1 MAKYI
6 GVFSDTI
13 DEIELNGFVTMT
25 DKEMDKFEELASSIT
40 WDFTYKVGDTEL
52 EYTSGEDLL
61 TRIDFREISN
71 EQHKALVNVFNGEF
85 GVFIGETYLREVI
98 GDEDSDDE
106 DDIDDE
112 DDDVDYDY

>member
-13 DEIELNGFVTMT
+13 DDIELNGFVTMT

-40 WDFTYKVGDTEL
+40 WDFTYKVGDAEL
-52 EYTSGEDLL
+52 EYTSGDDLL

-71 EQHKALVNVFNGEF
+71 EQHKALINVFDGQF
-85 GVFIGETYLREVI
+85 GVFIGESYLIEVI

-106 DDIDDE
+106 DYYDDE
-112 DDDVDYDY
+112 DDNIDYEY